1 MKTKKLIACASM
13 AVVLFAGFMLR
24 PMTTSRVVLD
34 KNVEALTQEENPV
47 LTNLPMHIWWVTE
60 YFGGEAIICT
70 GGGDLPCE

>member
-1 MKTKKLIACASM
+1 MKKKKLIALASM
-13 AVVLFAGFMLR
+13 VVVLFAGLMIR
-24 PMTTSRVVLD
+24 PMTESGVVLD

-60 YFGGEAIICT
+60 YYGGTAIICT